1 MIGNQLFHCTGVL
14 LGLRSA
20 ATQLSGPETQILL
33 DLAKGATNVAEI
45 GVFEGLTSRRMIEVM
60 PSGSRMFCV
69 DPFFAGRLGVAYGE
83 LITRAQIRRAGR
95 SDVQVEIVRKLSHE
109 FAPEMQ
115 VPLDLIFID
124 ADHSYSA
131 VRRDWQDW
139 SPKVRVGGRIA
150 LHDSQPMAGRC
161 PETCG
166 PVRLVRELGDAPAGF
181 EKEATRDTITVFRR
195 VA

>member
-1 MIGNQLFHCTGVL
+1 MIGNQLLHCAGVL

-20 ATQLSGPETQILL
+20 ATQLSAPETEILL
-33 DLAKGATNVAEI
+33 DLAKAAENVAEI

-83 LITRAQIRRAGR
+83 LITRSQIRRAAR
-95 SDVQVEIVRKLSHE
+95 SDVHVEVVRKLSHE

-115 VPLDLIFID
+115 LPLDLIFID

-150 LHDSQPMAGRC
+150 LHDSQPMVGRC

-166 PVRLVRELGDAPAGF
+166 PVSLVRELGDTPPGF
-181 EKEATRDTITVFRR
+181 EKETTRDTITVFRR
-195 VA
+195 TS